1 MFVVKTMKIFLFQ
14 INLQISNFNVN
25 HYLRSFAMIRK
36 QQRKKRGLENLSLS
50 ERNSDPDLNFS
61 GLSFTTA

>member
-1 MFVVKTMKIFLFQ
+1 MFVVKTIKIFLFQ

-25 HYLRSFAMIRK
+25 YLRSFGMIRK

-50 ERNSDPDLNFS
+50 ERNADADLNFS
-61 GLSFTTA
+61 GLSLTTA

>member
-1 MFVVKTMKIFLFQ
+1 MFVVKTIKIFLFQ
-14 INLQISNFNVN
+14 INLQISNFNVT
-25 HYLRSFAMIRK
+25 YLRSFAMIRK

>member
-25 HYLRSFAMIRK
+25 YLRSFAMIRK

>member
-25 HYLRSFAMIRK
+25 YLRSFAMIRK
-36 QQRKKRGLENLSLS
+36 QQRKKRDLENLSLS